1 MKTKRQ
7 ILTVEEPNPN
17 AEHPNVITVRM
28 TRQQA
33 LRQLTTL
40 AQQLESDRGDYTLLL
55 YGKVE

>member
-1 MKTKRQ
+1 
-7 ILTVEEPNPN
+7 
-17 AEHPNVITVRM
+17 M